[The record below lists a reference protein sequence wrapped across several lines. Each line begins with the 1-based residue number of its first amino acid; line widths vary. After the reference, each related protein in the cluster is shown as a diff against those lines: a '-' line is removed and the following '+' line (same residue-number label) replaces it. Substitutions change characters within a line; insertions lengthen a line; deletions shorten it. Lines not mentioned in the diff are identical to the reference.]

1 MKRLGLAGLWAF
13 GWVVLAPAQ
22 VTVEIRL
29 EQDQFLPGEAIP
41 AAVRITNRS
50 GQTLSLGETDDWL
63 TFSVE
68 RRDGTES
75 IVPKIGE
82 VPVQGPFELE
92 TSKIA
97 TKRVDLAPYFNFGPV
112 GRYAVVA
119 TLHVPGWDREI
130 ISPPRVFQIIN
141 GTRMWEREFGLP
153 STSGE
158 PPETRRYILQQANY
172 LRGQIRLY
180 LRIADGAGFHS
191 LQVRP
196 IGTIL
201 SFSRPEP
208 QLDKNSNL
216 HLLYQNGPRS
226 FSYHVFNP
234 DGEVLTEEVYDYLE
248 SRPRL
253 RVDDEG
259 NVKVVGGVRRR
270 TAAEIAG
277 SITNVPPA
285 PVLPP
290 GVPPQDVPP
299 PDPNPPSPEPE
310 P

>member
-1 MKRLGLAGLWAF
+1 MKRIGLAWLGAF
-13 GWVVLAPAQ
+13 GGVVLASAQ

-29 EQDQFLPGEAIP
+29 DQDQFLPGETIP

-50 GQTLSLGETDDWL
+50 GQRLLLGDSDDWL

-68 RRDGTES
+68 RRDETES

-82 VPVQGPFELE
+82 VPVRGPFELE

-97 TKRVDLAPYFNFGPV
+97 TKRVDLAPYFNFSTV

-119 TLHVPGWDREI
+119 TVRIPGWDREI
-130 ISPPRVFQIIN
+130 TSPPRVFQIIN
-141 GTRMWEREFGLP
+141 GARMWEREFGLA
-153 STSGE
+153 STPGQ

-172 LRGQIRLY
+172 LRGQLRLY
-180 LRIADGAGFHS
+180 LRITDGAG
-191 LQVRP
+191 LRTLKVLP
-196 IGTIL
+196 IGTIV

-208 QLDKNSNL
+208 QLDKSSNL

-234 DGEVLTEEVYDYLE
+234 DGEVVTDQIYDYLG

-259 NVKVVGGVRRR
+259 NVKVIGGVRRR
-270 TAAEIAG
+270 TPAEIVG
-277 SITNVPPA
+277 VSPTNA
-285 PVLPP
+285 PPP
-290 GVPPQDVPP
+290 GAPDKPGSPTELPPP
-299 PDPNPPSPEPE
+299 PDPQP
-310 P
+310 

>member
-1 MKRLGLAGLWAF
+1 MTRIGLAWLGAF
-13 GWVVLAPAQ
+13 FGGVVLASAQ

-29 EQDQFLPGEAIP
+29 DQDQFLPGETIP

-50 GQTLSLGETDDWL
+50 GQTLALGDSDDWL

-68 RRDGTES
+68 RRDERES

-82 VPVQGPFELE
+82 VPVRGPFELE

-97 TKRVDLAPYFNFGPV
+97 TKRVDLAPYFNFGTV

-119 TLHVPGWDREI
+119 TLRIPGWDREI
-130 ISPPRVFQIIN
+130 TSPPRVFQIIN
-141 GTRMWEREFGLP
+141 GTRMWEREFGLAA
-153 STSGE
+153 TSGQ

-172 LRGQIRLY
+172 LRGQLRLY
-180 LRIADGAGFHS
+180 LRITDGPG
-191 LQVRP
+191 LRTLKVLP
-196 IGTIL
+196 IGTIV

-208 QLDKNSNL
+208 QLDKSSNL

-234 DGEVLTEEVYDYLE
+234 DGEVVTDEIYDYLG

-259 NVKVVGGVRRR
+259 NVKVIGGVRRR
-270 TAAEIAG
+270 TPAEIVG
-277 SITNVPPA
+277 VSTTNPPPTGA
-285 PVLPP
+285 PDKPDSP
-290 GVPPQDVPP
+290 TDVPP
-299 PDPNPPSPEPE
+299 PPDSQP
-310 P
+310 